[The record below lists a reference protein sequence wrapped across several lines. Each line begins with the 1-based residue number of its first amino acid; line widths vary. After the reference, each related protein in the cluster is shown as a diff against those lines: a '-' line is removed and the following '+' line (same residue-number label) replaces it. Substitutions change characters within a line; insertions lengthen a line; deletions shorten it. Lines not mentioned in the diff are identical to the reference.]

1 MKSYCAVE
9 LFQIKSALITAP
21 TSKNIFTYD
30 IITEFDKEVAWQ
42 RLFDALK
49 SHSIT

>member
-9 LFQIKSALITAP
+9 LFQIKLCALIAAP

-30 IITEFDKEVAWQ
+30 IITEFDKEVAW
-42 RLFDALK
+42 
-49 SHSIT
+49 